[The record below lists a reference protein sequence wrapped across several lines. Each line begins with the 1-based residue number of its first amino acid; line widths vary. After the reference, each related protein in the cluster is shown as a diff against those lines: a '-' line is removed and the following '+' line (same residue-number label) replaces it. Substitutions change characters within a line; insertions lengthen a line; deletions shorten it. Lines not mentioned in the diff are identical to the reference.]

1 MGGCAVKPGHRPK
14 LRRCAHCRRPFV
26 VNPRVGKLHRYC
38 SRPAC
43 AKASR
48 RAAQQKWLKS
58 NGGKAFYRGKENAQ
72 HVRDWRART
81 PQYWKR
87 PRRHPGVRFGKFRLT
102 PKLAAVLRSVALQ
115 DEIDTVLALQVGTI
129 SRLSG
134 TALQDTIAREMR
146 ATMLL
151 GRAILR
157 GQRIPGAH

>member
-1 MGGCAVKPGHRPK
+1 VKPEPRPK
-14 LRRCAHCRRPFV
+14 LRRCAHCRHPFA
-26 VNPRVGKLHRYC
+26 VNPRVGKLHRFC

-43 AKASR
+43 AQASR
-48 RAAQQKWLKS
+48 RAAQEKWLRK
-58 NGGKAFYRGKENAQ
+58 NGGKTFFHGKKSVEN
-72 HVRDWRART
+72 VRAWRARN

-87 PRRHPGVRFGKFRLT
+87 TRRHQGGRAGAFRLT
-102 PKLAAVLRSVALQ
+102 RKLKAALRYVALQ
-115 DEIDTVLALQVGTI
+115 DTIDPHLALEIGII

-134 TALQDTIAREMR
+134 AALQDTIASEMR